1 MYNFGIKFPQST
13 LRPLFVHFTYIPP
26 TWRHVF
32 MFNSTM
38 SLHLVYTSY
47 DRVTKQHCVVAH
59 RERERERAMS

>member
-1 MYNFGIKFPQST
+1 
-13 LRPLFVHFTYIPP
+13 
-26 TWRHVF
+26 

-59 RERERERAMS
+59 RERERESDVVNNGVNYVKS